1 MMRFLIARMA
11 YNDGLITLFAFG
23 GIYAAKVFGFTQQDI
38 LIFAIGLN
46 ITAGIGAIIG
56 GPLTDRWGAI
66 YIIRTSLICLFLLG
80 LVCLMT
86 HSLTI
91 FWVASLC
98 LGFFIGPCQAAGRVW
113 VSHLAPPENRASLF
127 GFLALSGKLTSFVG
141 PVLYGW
147 IILVTGLERAG
158 MVVVLGLFAIGFFL
172 LPKQRAN

>member
-1 MMRFLIARMA
+1 M
-11 YNDGLITLFAFG
+11 
-23 GIYAAKVFGFTQQDI
+23 
-38 LIFAIGLN
+38 
-46 ITAGIGAIIG
+46 
-56 GPLTDRWGAI
+56 
-66 YIIRTSLICLFLLG
+66 
-80 LVCLMT
+80 
-86 HSLTI
+86 
-91 FWVASLC
+91 
-98 LGFFIGPCQAAGRVW
+98 W